1 MNASRKD
8 SARTRQNLLAA
19 ASEVFVEKGYRNAT
33 VAEICERAGA
43 NNAAVNYH
51 FGDKETLY
59 RESWR
64 NSFAESVK
72 AHPPDG
78 GVSESAPAEERLRG
92 RIRAIL
98 NRSADNKNKDFLILH
113 AEMTN
118 PTGLLHEII
127 KAEMEPLREK
137 TLALMREILGPH
149 ASDEQVR
156 YCEICIV
163 SMCTNPMLVRRIDLR
178 DGQRPP
184 IIGDISAFAEHVVQF
199 SLAGIVAIRGHSD
212 CPNHDSQ
219 D

>member
-1 MNASRKD
+1 MKVSRKD
-8 SARTRQNLLAA
+8 SAKTRQSLLAA

-51 FGDKETLY
+51 FRDKETLY

-64 NSFAESVK
+64 HSFAESMK

-92 RIRAIL
+92 HIKAIL
-98 NRSADNKNKDFLILH
+98 NRSADQKNKDFLIFQ
-113 AEMTN
+113 AEITN
-118 PTGLLHEII
+118 PTGLLHEIM

-156 YCEICIV
+156 YCEICVV
-163 SMCTNPMLVRRIDLR
+163 SMCINPMLVRRIDLR
-178 DGQRPP
+178 DGWKPP
-184 IIGDISAFAEHVVQF
+184 IIEDINAFAEHVVKF
-199 SLAGIVAIRGHSD
+199 SLAGIAAIRA
-212 CPNHDSQ
+212 Q
-219 D
+219 I